1 MSERS
6 FRGID
11 MTKKALSRQNE
22 YSCCVEINQNGKY
35 CARIRSHF
43 GRHNWDLSVYFLAST
58 FDRAIRRLEQA
69 LQFLQREEDRL
80 WFWGV
85 DRSDDPNVSADML
98 RESGLS
104 LDRRADFP
112 RRAEQLTLAPEHP
125 VSPFQMAP
133 LRRGLAQS
141 IGSGRA
147 AAAAAAG
154 GD

>member
-1 MSERS
+1 
-6 FRGID
+6 
-11 MTKKALSRQNE
+11 LP
-22 YSCCVEINQNGKY
+22 
-35 CARIRSHF
+35 
-43 GRHNWDLSVYFLAST
+43 VYFLAST

-98 RESGLS
+98 RESGLN
-104 LDRRADFP
+104 LDRRGDFP
-112 RRAEQLTLAPEHP
+112 RRAEQLALAPEQP

-133 LRRGLAQS
+133 LRRGLAQAIS
-141 IGSGRA
+141 SGRT